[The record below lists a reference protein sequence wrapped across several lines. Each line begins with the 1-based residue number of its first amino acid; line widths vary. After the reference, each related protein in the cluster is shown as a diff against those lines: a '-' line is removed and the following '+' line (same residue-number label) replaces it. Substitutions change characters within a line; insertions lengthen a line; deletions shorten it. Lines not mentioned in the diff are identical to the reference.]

1 MINRKPAGIT
11 LVELLIVLSV
21 LAIISGLGYP
31 LYTGYIVKSR
41 RADARI
47 GLQQIALAQ
56 ERYRSVNAVYT
67 SDLRALKLKGV
78 LNANI
83 DSEDSGQTVSAGGYY
98 ALSVVADDVSYAL
111 TASAVAGSSQ
121 AGDTD
126 CTSLTLSYQGVHG
139 ATGDA
144 PGVCW

>member
-1 MINRKPAGIT
+1 MINRKSAGIT

-21 LAIISGLGYP
+21 LAIISGLGYS
-31 LYTGYIVKSR
+31 LYTGYVVKSR

-56 ERYRSVNAVYT
+56 ERYRSVNAIYT
-67 SDLRALKLKGV
+67 SDLRALKLKGA

-83 DSEDSGQTVSAGGYY
+83 DSEDSGQTVSGGGYY
-98 ALSVVADDVSYAL
+98 ALSVVADEVSYAL
-111 TASAVAGSSQ
+111 TASPVAGSSQ
-121 AGDTD
+121 AGDGD
-126 CTSLTLSYQGVHG
+126 CTSLTLSHQGVHG
-139 ATGDA
+139 GTGDA

>member
-1 MINRKPAGIT
+1 MINRKSTGIT

-67 SDLRALKLKGV
+67 RDLRALKLKGV

-98 ALSVVADDVSYAL
+98 ALSAVADDVSYAL
-111 TASAVAGSSQ
+111 TASPVAGSSQ

-139 ATGDA
+139 ASGDA
-144 PGVCW
+144 PGGCW

>member
-1 MINRKPAGIT
+1 MISRKSAGIT

-47 GLQQIALAQ
+47 GMQQIALAQ
-56 ERYRSVNAVYT
+56 ERYRSVNAIYT
-67 SDLRALKLKGV
+67 SDLRALKLKGA

-83 DSEDSGQTVSAGGYY
+83 DSEDSGQTVSEGGYY
-98 ALSVVADDVSYAL
+98 ALSVVAD
-111 TASAVAGSSQ
+111 
-121 AGDTD
+121 
-126 CTSLTLSYQGVHG
+126 
-139 ATGDA
+139 
-144 PGVCW
+144 